1 MANDYVPPSFGKKA
15 FHCPFCNVYAHQE
28 WRSAIYSR
36 DFFIADEYG
45 GHYRISKCH
54 SCQNNA
60 IWNSREKMIYPLI
73 SSAPKPSKDMPNDVK
88 EVYEEARQVSVYSPR
103 AAAAL
108 LRVALEKLTAHL
120 GETTGNLNTR
130 IGKLKAKGLPDKVID
145 SLDIVR
151 ISANEGGSHA
161 GTIDLT
167 GEDNQKIVNKLFS
180 LVNFIVERTITDIN
194 VVNEMFDQLPEAKKE
209 GIKNRDKQ

>member
-1 MANDYVPPSFGKKA
+1 MITCHRVLEKKHSIA
-15 FHCPFCNVYAHQE
+15 RFVMFMLIKNGGVRFIQNILCVFLMSMVAITVF
-28 WRSAIYSR
+28 RSVIVV
-36 DFFIADEYG
+36 IKMPYG
-45 GHYRISKCH
+45 T
-54 SCQNNA
+54 A
-60 IWNSREKMIYPLI
+60 EEKMIYPLI

-180 LVNFIVERTITDIN
+180 LVNFIVERTITAIN